1 MNEPDINVEIFDTTQ
16 SDDEESTNK
25 RTAIR
30 YVRSDIA
37 VTITKP
43 GLNLTK
49 FIPVKLIDISSKGA
63 TIEFRKKIPINNTV
77 ILQLL
82 FQDNRN
88 FTISA
93 QIVHLAKNAY
103 KNKNKHKYG
112 LKFDHIHDELGD
124 YLLSSQLDLKF
135 N

>member
-1 MNEPDINVEIFDTTQ
+1 MNEPDINVEIFDTALA
-16 SDDEESTNK
+16 DDEEGTNK

-30 YVRSDIA
+30 YIRSDIA

-43 GLNLTK
+43 GINLTK

-63 TIEFRKKIPINNTV
+63 TIEFRKKIAINQKV
-77 ILQLL
+77 ILHLL

-93 QIVHLAKNAY
+93 QIIHLAKNAY
-103 KNKNKHKYG
+103 KNKNKNKHG
-112 LKFDHIHDELGD
+112 LKFDHINDELGD
-124 YLLSSQLDLKF
+124 YLLASQQELKF
-135 N
+135 K